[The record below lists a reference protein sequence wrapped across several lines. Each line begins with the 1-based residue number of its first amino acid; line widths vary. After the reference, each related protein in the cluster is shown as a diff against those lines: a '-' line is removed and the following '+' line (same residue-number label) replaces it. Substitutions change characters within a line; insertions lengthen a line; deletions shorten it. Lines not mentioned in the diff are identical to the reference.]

1 MKGIQYVV
9 DESGNRTA
17 VVIDLSTHG
26 DLWEDVYDSYLVE
39 HRRNEPTEP
48 FEDVVKRLEA
58 QGKLDV

>member
-26 DLWEDVYDSYLVE
+26 DLWEDLYDSYLVE

-48 FEDVVKRLEA
+48 FGDVVKRLEA
-58 QGKLDV
+58 QGKLDA